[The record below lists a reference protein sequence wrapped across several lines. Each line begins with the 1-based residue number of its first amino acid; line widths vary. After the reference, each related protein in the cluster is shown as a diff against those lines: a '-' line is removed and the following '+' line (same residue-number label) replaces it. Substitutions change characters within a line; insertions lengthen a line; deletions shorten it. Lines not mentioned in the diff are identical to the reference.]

1 MSAPL
6 LKDLI
11 DVVFVQRLAEA
22 CQQFHP
28 SFDADRFIASATAE
42 HFATLELKARIRY
55 LANTLFRALAL
66 PFADACE
73 VLKPVS
79 RQFGGIQGFVFP
91 DVVAQFGLDQPA
103 VALAA
108 LGHFTQ
114 FSTSEFAIRPFIN
127 RYPDMVLPQ
136 LMLWARSDNHHLRRL
151 ASEGSRPRLPWGQA
165 LPQYK
170 KDPTPLLPI
179 LELLKQDPSDY
190 VRRSVANHLNDIS
203 KDQPELMLE
212 ICQRWFGQ
220 HVQTDW
226 IIKHALRGLLKQRH
240 PVALRLFG
248 FQPLA
253 VQAKLTLANNMIV
266 MGERL
271 SFTLQLQQPVLHSG
285 KLRLEYAIDFASKT
299 GKARHK
305 VFQWLERIV
314 SEPILTV
321 QRSYSFV
328 DLTTRKHYPGE
339 HRLSIIVNGQIVTS
353 ETFVLLNNDDIGSSL
368 HGI

>member
-11 DVVFVQRLAEA
+11 DQTFIRRLAEA
-22 CQQFHP
+22 CQQCHSP
-28 SFDADRFIASATAE
+28 FDASRFIKSVNYD

-55 LANTLFRALAL
+55 VAAALYQQLAL
-66 PFADACE
+66 PFTQACE

-79 RQFGGIQGFVFP
+79 SQFGGIQGFVFP
-91 DVVAQFGLDQPA
+91 DVVEQFGLEQPK

-114 FSTSEFAIRPFIN
+114 FSTSEFAIRPFISQ
-127 RYPDMVLPQ
+127 YPDLTLPQ
-136 LMLWARSDNHHLRRL
+136 LLLWARSDNYHLRRL

-179 LELLKQDPSDY
+179 LEQLKQDPSDY

-203 KDQPELMLE
+203 KDQPAIMLE

-220 HVQTDW
+220 HPDTDW

-240 PVALRLFG
+240 PIALQLFG
-248 FQPLA
+248 YQPVA
-253 VQAKLTLANNMIV
+253 VHAQLSLANDSV
-266 MGERL
+266 LMGERC
-271 SFTLQLQQPVLHSG
+271 SFALTLQIPPEQRG
-285 KLRLEYAIDFASKT
+285 KLRIEYAIDFASKT
-299 GKARHK
+299 GKPRHK
-305 VFQWLERIV
+305 VFQWLERVV
-314 SEPILTV
+314 SEPVFTL
-321 QRSYSFV
+321 QRSYQFV

-339 HRLSIIVNGQIVTS
+339 HRISIIINGQIVTS
-353 ETFVLLNNDDIGSSL
+353 QRFMLQNPSAERV
-368 HGI
+368 